1 MRSRTLVR
9 TRTRAPA
16 DTEFGASS
24 RNETPWRTGRS
35 APLALRT
42 RLTTTGPRRH
52 DPIPIPMFTPYE
64 VCIGLRYTRA
74 KRRNHFISF
83 ISLTSVIG
91 IALGATALITV
102 ISVMN
107 GFEREIRE
115 RILGVASH
123 ATISGFDGGLGD
135 WESLIAAAE
144 DHAEVAGA
152 APYVESQGML
162 TRGGRVQ
169 GVMIRGV
176 APALE
181 PRVSEI
187 GGYLVE
193 GALGSLEAG
202 RFNVLLG
209 RDLARRLGV
218 EDLGTPVTLLA
229 PKARITPAGVL
240 PRMRRF
246 TVSGIFE
253 AGHSQYDTG
262 LAVIHIADAQALFR
276 LGEEVSGL
284 RLKLDDM
291 FDAPRVSRELAGS
304 FQGRYW
310 VRDWTKYHANFFRAL
325 RIERTVMFVIL
336 TLIVAVAAFNLVSTL
351 IMVVTDK
358 ESDIAIL
365 RTLGAR
371 SSSILSIFVVQ
382 GTVIGAAG
390 TLAGIA
396 GGVALATHVE
406 TLVPAIERFFG
417 VQFLSGQIYYISEVP
432 SEMRWSDVAAVGS
445 VAFVLCVLATLYPA
459 WRASRVQPVE
469 ALRHE

>member
-1 MRSRTLVR
+1 
-9 TRTRAPA
+9 
-16 DTEFGASS
+16 
-24 RNETPWRTGRS
+24 
-35 APLALRT
+35 
-42 RLTTTGPRRH
+42 
-52 DPIPIPMFTPYE
+52 MFTPYE
-64 VCIGLRYTRA
+64 LCIGLRYTRA

-83 ISLTSVIG
+83 ISLTSMIG

-123 ATISGFDGGLGD
+123 ATISGFDGALED
-135 WESLIAAAE
+135 WESLTATAE
-144 DHAEVAGA
+144 SHAEVVGA

-162 TRGGRVQ
+162 TRAGSVQ
-169 GVMIRGV
+169 GAMVRGV
-176 APALE
+176 LPRLE

-187 GGYLVE
+187 GEYLVE
-193 GALGSLEAG
+193 GALGSLVPGEY
-202 RFNVLLG
+202 NVLLG
-209 RDLARRLGV
+209 RDLARRLGARV
-218 EDLGTPVTLLA
+218 GTAITLVA
-229 PKARITPAGVL
+229 PRARVTPAGVL

-253 AGHSQYDTG
+253 AGHAQYDVG
-262 LAVIHIADAQALFR
+262 LAVVHLTDAQRVFR
-276 LGEEVSGL
+276 LGEGVSGL
-284 RLKLDDM
+284 RLKLVDM
-291 FDAPRVSRELAGS
+291 FDAPEVSRELANS
-304 FQGRYW
+304 FEGRYW
-310 VRDWTKYHANFFRAL
+310 LRNWTQYHANFFRAL

-365 RTLGAR
+365 RTLGA
-371 SSSILSIFVVQ
+371 SQSSILSIFVVQ

-390 TLAGIA
+390 TLAGVA
-396 GGVALATHVE
+396 GGIALATHVE
-406 TLVPAIERFFG
+406 TLVPAIESFFG
-417 VQFLSGQIYYISEVP
+417 VQFLSAQVYYISEVP
-432 SEMRWSDVAAVGS
+432 SEMRWRDVTAVGG
-445 VAFVLCVLATLYPA
+445 VAFVLSVLATLYPA

>member
-1 MRSRTLVR
+1 
-9 TRTRAPA
+9 
-16 DTEFGASS
+16 
-24 RNETPWRTGRS
+24 
-35 APLALRT
+35 
-42 RLTTTGPRRH
+42 
-52 DPIPIPMFTPYE
+52 MFTPYE
-64 VCIGLRYTRA
+64 LCVGLRYTRA

-83 ISLTSVIG
+83 ISLTSMLG

-107 GFEREIRE
+107 GFERELRE

-123 ATISGFDGGLGD
+123 ATISGFDGSLED
-135 WESLIAAAE
+135 WESLASKAE
-144 DHAEVAGA
+144 AHAEVVAV
-152 APYVESQGML
+152 APFVEAQGML
-162 TRGGRVQ
+162 TRSGEVQ
-169 GVMIRGV
+169 GVYIRGV
-176 APALE
+176 DPSVE

-187 GGYLVE
+187 DRYLVE
-193 GALGSLEAG
+193 GGIDGLAPG
-202 RFNVLLG
+202 RFHVLLG
-209 RDLARRLGV
+209 RDLARRLGARV
-218 EDLGTPVTLLA
+218 GAAVTLLA
-229 PKARITPAGVL
+229 PRARITPAGVL

-262 LAVIHIADAQALFR
+262 LAVIHIADAQRVFR
-276 LGEEVSGL
+276 LGRGVSGL
-284 RLKLDDM
+284 RVKLVDM
-291 FDAPRVSRELAGS
+291 FDAPRVSRELARAFG
-304 FQGRYW
+304 GRYW
-310 VRDWTKYHANFFRAL
+310 LRDWTRHHANFFRAL

-365 RTLGAR
+365 RTLGA
-371 SSSILSIFVVQ
+371 SQASVLSIFVVQ

-390 TLAGIA
+390 TLLGVA

-406 TLVPAIERFFG
+406 TLVPAIESFFG
-417 VQFLSGQIYYISEVP
+417 VQFLSPQVYYISSVP
-432 SEMRWSDVAAVGS
+432 SEMRWGNVAAVGS
-445 VAFVLCVLATLYPA
+445 VAFALSVLATLYPA